1 MTKTQEHKTIQT
13 NKKKNLQSRLIAVG
27 ASAGG
32 LEALKAF
39 FSNLPDNDQNSYIVI
54 QHLSPD
60 YKSMMGELLAKT
72 AKLPIEQI
80 TDNSEVEPSKIY
92 LIPPVNNLTIED
104 GILHLSE
111 KPKNQ
116 KLNLPIDLFLDSL
129 ADYKKDRAIAV
140 ILSGTGSDGTRGIKA
155 IKEADGMV
163 MVQDPEQAKFDGM
176 PKSAINSGMVDYI
189 LPVEEMGSEIN
200 RFIEASEAIQLN
212 GELENYDEQVLKKIL
227 DYINENTGL
236 DFSEYKFS
244 TLARRVA
251 RRVNVCK
258 CESLKEYYR
267 LLQTNPDEVSV
278 LFKEFL
284 IGVTKFFRDPR
295 VWDILSDDLIPEII
309 ERKDD
314 GEILKVWDVACSTG
328 EEAYSLAM
336 FIHEELERQN
346 KKLEVKIFATDI
358 AKQHLEV
365 GGTGVYSESMIAD
378 IDSELVQKYFIKN
391 GDGYQ
396 VVEKIRRM
404 VIFSQHNI
412 IKNPPFSNM
421 DMILCRNLLIY
432 FQQSIQ
438 HKTLNVLH
446 YALKENGYLILGTS
460 ETVNSHR
467 EHFEEISRKWKI
479 YRNVSPRRRLNNDN
493 LKPSKNYNRPE
504 NVRRSRVDRR
514 ESSPKQKFTS
524 ELSEAILEQFGGA
537 SVFIDEQFNILEA
550 IGEFRKYANL
560 PVKGFTTN
568 LNKML
573 DEGLQ
578 HILQATLKKAKKEN
592 QKILYKNATYK
603 DNDQEK
609 ALDLIVKPFRQNNL
623 DNEINFV
630 VTFIEKEVKLDNI
643 AVSEKITVDSRS
655 QEYINELED
664 ELKKTKE
671 ELHTS
676 LEEIETS
683 NEELQAANEELLA
696 SNEELQSTNE
706 ELQSV
711 NEEIN
716 TVNAENIQKM
726 DDLAE
731 LNADMNNLLEST
743 EIGVIFLDEDLK
755 IRKFTPAIQKH
766 FSLLNSDVGR
776 PIDNFVTNF
785 GKNKGR
791 GLVPRCKKA
800 METGKTLERNITS
813 KEGRHYLRRISPFVN
828 SEDKIDG
835 VVITFVDVESLQRAK
850 EKLVASEK
858 RYKSFY
864 EEDPVM
870 HFSVDPNTSEIVQC
884 NEEAVYRLGYDT
896 KEEIVGKP
904 IFELY
909 DDETKLKAVQLNKVF
924 KEEGEL
930 KNIEMEMLTKEGE
943 KIPIILY
950 SNIEYNEKGEAINN
964 RFTCVDISEVK
975 NAQEKLKEQKAD
987 LERANKDLEQFVS
1000 ICSHDLQ
1007 EPLATIKFGSDV
1019 LGKLYADNLD
1029 EKGKNYISYIDEASD
1044 RLSNQIKA
1052 LLEHSRIGRN
1062 TKKSTVDTKE
1072 LAEVVKYDLG
1082 KRIKDTNATVSIG
1095 NLPKVKAYKIELRLL
1110 FQNLLSNAL
1119 KYIDKDRKP
1128 EIRISSFKEAN
1139 YWVFSVMDNGI
1150 GISEEDQKNIFTI
1163 FSRVRTKEKYE
1174 GTGVGLAHVEKIVQ
1188 LHEGSIWVDSQKGV
1202 GSTFYFKI
1210 KAN

>member
-92 LIPPVNNLTIED
+92 LIPPVNNLTIEN

-140 ILSGTGSDGTRGIKA
+140 ILSGTGSDGTRGVKA

-212 GELENYDEQVLKKIL
+212 GELENYDEQVLTKIL

-258 CESLKEYYR
+258 CETFKEYYR
-267 LLQTNPDEVSV
+267 LLQTNPDEVSI

-295 VWDILSDDLIPEII
+295 VWEILSDDLIPEII

-314 GEILKVWDVACSTG
+314 GETLKVWDVACSTG

-336 FIHEELERQN
+336 YINEELRKQN
-346 KKLEVKIFATDI
+346 KDLKVKIFATDI
-358 AKQHLEV
+358 AKQHLEI
-365 GGTGVYSESMIAD
+365 GGNGVYSESTIAD
-378 IDSELVQKYFIKN
+378 IDAELVKKYFIKHS
-391 GDGYQ
+391 DGYQ

-446 YALKENGYLILGTS
+446 YALKENGFLILGTS

-467 EHFEEISRKWKI
+467 EHFDEISRKWKI
-479 YRNVSPRRRLNNDN
+479 YRNVSPRRRLNNDS
-493 LKPSKNYNRPE
+493 LKPRKNYNRPE
-504 NVRRSRVDRR
+504 NKRQTKFDRR
-514 ESSPKQKFTS
+514 ETALKRKFTS

-592 QKILYKNATYK
+592 RKILYKSATYK

-743 EIGVIFLDEDLK
+743 EIGVIFLDEDLR

-791 GLVPRCKKA
+791 GLVSRCKKSI
-800 METGKTLERNITS
+800 ETGKTLERNITS

-835 VVITFVDVESLQRAK
+835 VVITFVDIESLQRAK

-870 HFSVDPNTSEIVQC
+870 HFSVNPNTSEIVQC
-884 NEEAVYRLGYDT
+884 NEEAIYRLGYDT
-896 KEEIVGKP
+896 KEEVVGKP

-924 KEEGEL
+924 KEDGEL

-950 SNIEYNEKGEAINN
+950 SNIEYNEKGDAINN

-1082 KRIKDTNATVSIG
+1082 KRIKDTNATVNIG

-1128 EIRISSFKEAN
+1128 EIRISSFKEGN

-1188 LHEGSIWVDSQKGV
+1188 LHEGTIWVDSQKGV